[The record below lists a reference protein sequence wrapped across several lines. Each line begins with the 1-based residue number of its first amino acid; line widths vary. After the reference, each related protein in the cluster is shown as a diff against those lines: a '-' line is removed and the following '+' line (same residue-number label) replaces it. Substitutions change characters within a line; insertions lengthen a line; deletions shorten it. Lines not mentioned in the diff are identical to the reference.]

1 MIQVHVRLQK
11 RIRRPEGYL
20 IKIKDIAQILA
31 PAEWVKPINEVTLTK
46 AKSNQDDLLVIEI
59 LEVIAKLQQLI
70 PDVQIQYYGDLE
82 TIIDI
87 YKKPQKTNWFFV
99 GFASILLF
107 FGAGLAVMDFHA
119 DVAMAKV
126 HRTLYTLL
134 TGKTEH
140 FPLWLQIPYSI
151 GLGGGM
157 ILFFN
162 RWFKKK
168 INNEPNP
175 LDVEMQTYQDS
186 LNKCVIAQQAQQ
198 KSARGGSTS

>member
-1 MIQVHVRLQK
+1 M
-11 RIRRPEGYL
+11 
-20 IKIKDIAQILA
+20 KDIAQILA
-31 PAEWVKPINEVTLTK
+31 PGEWVNKINDIVMIK
-46 AKSNQDDLLVIEI
+46 AKSNQDDVIVIEI

-70 PDVQIQYYGDLE
+70 PNVQIQYYGDLE
-82 TIIDI
+82 TIIEI
-87 YKKPQKTNWFFV
+87 KKKPQTTNWFFV
-99 GFASILLF
+99 GFATILLF

-134 TGKTEH
+134 TGKTAD

-162 RWFKKK
+162 RWFTKK

-175 LDVEMQTYQDS
+175 LDVEMQTYQDNI
-186 LNKCVIAQQAQQ
+186 NKCVITQQAQL
-198 KSARGGSTS
+198 KSARSDR